1 MVFRKLL
8 GALGIGGPSVD
19 TVLHDPHV
27 RPGGTLS
34 GEVRISGGSQGTTV
48 EHVVLGLV
56 TGVETG
62 DDEVGVE
69 FHRVVV
75 GGGFGLAE
83 GAEKTLPFEMP
94 VPWETPVSS
103 VHGQPLPGMTLGLR
117 TELSVEQVADKGDL
131 DPVGVEP
138 LPVQQRVLDAL
149 SELGFQFTGA
159 DLEHGHLQ
167 GINQQLPFFQE
178 LEFVPPPQ
186 ASGLV
191 SEVEVT
197 FVTGPDRIDVVLEA
211 DRRGGMFTPERDAF
225 GHFSGTHDEA
235 ASTDWAAHIAQWLDH
250 LAEHRGVA
258 DGPGLKYTHDHDDHG
273 DGGKSGMGGML
284 AGAAVGAGAGILGGM
299 ALNEMLDDDEQPIG
313 DVDVDVEEPDVPEEP
328 EEEEPEEEGDDEE

>member
-34 GEVRISGGSQGTTV
+34 GEVHISGGSQETTV
-48 EHVVLGLV
+48 EHVALGLV

-62 DDEVGVE
+62 HDDNVGVE

-75 GGGFGLAE
+75 GGRFPLAE
-83 GAEKTLPFEMP
+83 GEEKTLPFEIP

-103 VHGQPLPGMTLGLR
+103 VHGHPLPGMTMGLR

-138 LPVQQRVLDAL
+138 LPAQERVLDAF
-149 SELGFQFTGA
+149 SELGFHFKGA
-159 DLEHGHLQ
+159 DLQHGHLH
-167 GINQQLPFFQE
+167 GIPQELPFFQE
-178 LEFVPPPQ
+178 IEFVPPPQ
-186 ASGLV
+186 VSGLV

-197 FVTGPDRIDVVLEA
+197 FVAGPDRLDVVLEA
-211 DRRGGMFTPERDAF
+211 DERGGMLSPDRDAF

-235 ASTDWAAHIAQWLDH
+235 VNTDWAARIEQWLEH
-250 LAEHRGVA
+250 VAENRGVA
-258 DGPGLKYTHDHDDHG
+258 GGPGFKYTPGDDGHG
-273 DGGKSGMGGML
+273 DRGKSGMGGML

-299 ALNEMLDDDEQPIG
+299 ALNEMLDDDEQPP
-313 DVDVDVEEPDVPEEP
+313 DEEELEEP
-328 EEEEPEEEGDDEE
+328 EEEEEEEEEDEE

>member
-34 GEVRISGGSQGTTV
+34 GEVRISGGSRETTV

-75 GGGFGLAE
+75 GGAFELAQDE
-83 GAEKTLPFEMP
+83 EKALAFEIP

-103 VHGQPLPGMTLGLR
+103 VHGQPLPGMALGLR

-138 LPVQQRVLDAL
+138 TPAQQQVLDAL
-149 SELGFQFTGA
+149 SELGFHFKGA
-159 DLEHGHLQ
+159 DLEHGRLQ
-167 GINQQLPFFQE
+167 GIPQELPFFQE
-178 LEFVPPPQ
+178 LAFFPPPQ

-191 SEVEVT
+191 GEVEVT

-225 GHFSGTHDEA
+225 GHFAGTHDEA

-250 LAEHRGVA
+250 LAEHGGVA
-258 DGPGLKYTHDHDDHG
+258 GGAGLKYTPDHGDHG

-299 ALNEMLDDDEQPIG
+299 ALNEMLDDDEQPTG
-313 DVDVDVEEPDVPEEP
+313 DVEVEEPDEEE
-328 EEEEPEEEGDDEE
+328 EEEEPEEEGGDEE